1 MTATLRVCVLCSP
14 FPRYTSLCM
23 TATLRVRVLC
33 SPFPRYTEKPCDNG
47 QESSRVD
54 EELRLLH
61 NHRRARCLDV
71 QCNAHFRLC
80 TVGLRR
86 TKRHCSSQFRE
97 YITDQRGE
105 FSGELVSIADI
116 VYFSAAYKPVQCT
129 QTANGFVLVPK
140 SSHSTFAS
148 SRICGY
154 SSVGRYVGSPFHLRF
169 HICRVVSGLVSIQGR

>member
-1 MTATLRVCVLCSP
+1 
-14 FPRYTSLCM
+14 M

-33 SPFPRYTEKPCDNG
+33 FPFPRYTEKPCDNG

-61 NHRRARCLDV
+61 NHRRARCLDI
-71 QCNAHFRLC
+71 QCNAHCRLC
-80 TVGLRR
+80 TVVQSVIAQASLENMWL
-86 TKRHCSSQFRE
+86 Q
-97 YITDQRGE
+97 ITDQRGE

-154 SSVGRYVGSPFHLRF
+154 SSVVRHFTLDFTHSS
-169 HICRVVSGLVSIQGR
+169 ICRVVSGLVSIQGR

>member
-1 MTATLRVCVLCSP
+1 
-14 FPRYTSLCM
+14 M

-71 QCNAHFRLC
+71 QCNAHCRLC

-97 YITDQRGE
+97 YVATNYRPKRRVLGR
-105 FSGELVSIADI
+105 VSVYSRYSILLSSVQTGPMHAD
-116 VYFSAAYKPVQCT
+116 SE
-129 QTANGFVLVPK
+129 LVPK

-169 HICRVVSGLVSIQGR
+169 HIFFHLPCGVRTGIHSRSIV